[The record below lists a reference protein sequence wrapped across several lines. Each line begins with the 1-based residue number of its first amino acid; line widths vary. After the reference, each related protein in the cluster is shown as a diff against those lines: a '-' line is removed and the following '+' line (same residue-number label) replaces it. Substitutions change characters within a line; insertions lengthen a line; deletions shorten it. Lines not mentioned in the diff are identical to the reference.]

1 LKQIILA
8 STSTLPDEP
17 FLDYLL
23 DTLSEFY
30 KNIKTV
36 TFIPYARPGGISHDH
51 YTRHVSVALSKIGKK
66 VVGLHSF
73 ENPEEGLAQAEALFT
88 GGGNTFVLVKTLHE
102 LGIMDLLSSKIKGGT
117 PYLGCSAASNIAG
130 VNMQTTNDMPIVM
143 PKSFQTMGL
152 IPFNINAHYMDPIPG
167 IKHQGES
174 RETRIKEFH
183 HFQAT
188 PVLGLREGSYVYV
201 HGADISLEGGL
212 LAKLFQKD
220 EKALEISE
228 LPASLSR
235 FM

>member
-1 LKQIILA
+1 
-8 STSTLPDEP
+8 
-17 FLDYLL
+17 
-23 DTLSEFY
+23 
-30 KNIKTV
+30 
-36 TFIPYARPGGISHDH
+36 
-51 YTRHVSVALSKIGKK
+51 
-66 VVGLHSF
+66 
-73 ENPEEGLAQAEALFT
+73 
-88 GGGNTFVLVKTLHE
+88 
-102 LGIMDLLSSKIKGGT
+102 
-117 PYLGCSAASNIAG
+117 
-130 VNMQTTNDMPIVM
+130 
-143 PKSFQTMGL
+143 
-152 IPFNINAHYMDPIPG
+152 MDPIPG